1 MQPENTS
8 NNTNFENHEIPLK
21 ELIFKIRE
29 WYKFIL
35 TKWKLII
42 AVSAIGGAIGFTY
55 AFLQKPIYTAELTFA
70 LDEDKSGEGGG
81 LSGALGLASQLGF
94 SLGSNAGGAF
104 ATANIMELMKSRK
117 ILEKTL
123 MSPIIL
129 NGKETSIANYYID
142 IYGLRKFWTNDKQ
155 LNNISFPVNSS
166 HANFNTKQ
174 DSILKILC
182 TRVLENNLKIL
193 QKDKKV
199 SFTTIEVNSIDE
211 FFAKNLCEN
220 IATVLSN
227 FYIEIKSKKAK
238 TNVELLQKQADSL
251 RFKLN
256 YAISGVAN
264 ANDKIFNLNP
274 AFSLKKI
281 SGTLSQID
289 VQANSAI
296 YVQLLAN
303 LEISKVSLMKQTP
316 FIQIIDAP
324 IFPLQKEK
332 MGKLNTSIKMAFL
345 FAVISI
351 IIIVLSNLYKKM
363 IT

>member
-1 MQPENTS
+1 M
-8 NNTNFENHEIPLK
+8 EIHHNEDSVKEQLYKLK
-21 ELIFKIRE
+21 KWL
-29 WYKFIL
+29 KFIIS
-35 TKWKLII
+35 KWKII
-42 AVSAIGGAIGFTY
+42 ILAGLFGGILGFTY
-55 AFLQKPIYTAELTFA
+55 AYIDKPIYTAELTFA

-123 MSPIIL
+123 MSPIVL

-142 IYGLRKFWTNDKQ
+142 IYGLRKVWTNDNQ

-166 HANFNTKQ
+166 HANFNIKQ

-182 TRVLENNLKIL
+182 SRVLENNLKIL

-211 FFAKNLCEN
+211 FFAKSLCEN

-274 AFSLKKI
+274 ALSLKKI

-296 YVQLLAN
+296 YAQLLAN

-324 IFPLQKEK
+324 IFPLKKEK
-332 MGKLNTSIKMAFL
+332 MGKLITSIKVAFL
-345 FAVISI
+345 FSIISI
-351 IIIVLSNLYKKM
+351 IIIVLSSLYKKM
-363 IT
+363 VA